1 MFCNEKVLKIS
12 TRYLQIR
19 HRINP
24 ISQKV
29 IDDLSELGRYGSIR
43 ENPLEIAAYVLNTET
58 NIFGQDSSSSDLF
71 FDQVGTLN

>member
-1 MFCNEKVLKIS
+1 MEKFIFLKKS
-12 TRYLQIR
+12 THLQIR

-43 ENPLEIAAYVLNTET
+43 QNPLEIAAYVLNTET
-58 NIFGQDSSSSDLF
+58 NIFGQDSSNDLF
-71 FDQVGTLN
+71 FDQVRPQN